1 MGVPLWRKL
10 KHSID
15 GYQKYLKKC
24 TPYLYERNQYLKTK
38 CFCTKLFYG
47 LMQFTSIFQLFQLFK
62 KWNLTD
68 LFPIWPCSLSK
79 FRSWRE
85 NAESQALFQIYWNHP
100 DHRCFMWTLKLE
112 EQQFFRNLKITKLV
126 KEQK

>member
-15 GYQKYLKKC
+15 GYQKCLKKC

-38 CFCTKLFYG
+38 WFCTKLFYG
-47 LMQFTSIFQLFQLFK
+47 LMQFTSIFQLFK

-68 LFPIWPCSLSK
+68 YFLYGLAHYQNLGAGEK
-79 FRSWRE
+79 

-100 DHRCFMWTLKLE
+100 DHRCFTWTLKLE
-112 EQQFFRNLKITKLV
+112 EPQFFRNLKITKLV